1 MNEEMDAFEKGV
13 IEAGDPDPMKAQ
25 AKAKE
30 RADVNAWLT
39 TLKKARKF
47 DEEARRQYAF
57 DRRYAR
63 GDSSFDVDAN
73 IIGTFIDILVS
84 FLYAQDPSCDVTPA
98 KCAEVP
104 DIELIKEIAEEEA
117 QNSPEVIQA
126 VEMAQ
131 AQFPGDMQML
141 ELARNAAIDVA
152 VTKQYQAMK
161 DTFNRKQREAK
172 AFAETIELVVERLW
186 KDAKLKMRAR
196 PWVRSNLTVA
206 VGWLKAS
213 WQERTDEDPVTLQ
226 KINDLQDN
234 INRAAAQRAELEDA
248 SGAELDAKMAE
259 YQRQLKSLQ
268 EKAERVVA
276 KGFVIDNAQAEY
288 VQVSPGVAIENYL
301 DADWMAHYIPMQKS
315 DAVARFKLTTE
326 QAKKLKCYQQRKP
339 TVIGNESGNM
349 VGVDAMTS
357 KDADEYVSSTDVG
370 GSENGGDF
378 VMVVE
383 IWNRNANC
391 VQTAIHGLDCWAR
404 PAYTPK
410 PTSRFYPFFLFCS
423 GAIDG
428 QRHPQS
434 KVTRSAKLVDEYNRI
449 GSAEKRHRSRIV
461 PKTVF
466 DKSGLSPADVD
477 KIAGGT
483 EQEMI
488 GVEPLTRGTDVGG
501 LFKPIAYAGLDPAL
515 YDRSRIIGELERIW
529 GIQEAL
535 SQVSTGK
542 TATEAQIQQTG
553 FQARTGSER
562 DWMEEALTDLAMY
575 TAEVALTHMTGDDVR
590 KLVGPDAMWQQ
601 IQSPEELRSLVEIDI
616 RAGSSGKPNTTAE
629 RQAWSMLLP
638 QLTQGVQQIGQ
649 LRGATP
655 DVIADSLEELM
666 RITVERSGD
675 YINLDQLIPRANGQ
689 PAAMPIPGQPQMPGQ
704 APAPPAAP
712 EPPIAPQ
719 PPPM

>member
-1 MNEEMDAFEKGV
+1 VSDDINTAFEAGMDA
-13 IEAGDPDPMKAQ
+13 ADDPMKVP

-30 RADVNAWLT
+30 RADVHSWLERI
-39 TLKKARKF
+39 KKARKF
-47 DEEARRQYAF
+47 DEDARRQYAY

-84 FLYAQDPSCDVTPA
+84 FLYAQDPACDVSPA

-117 QNSPEVIQA
+117 QKSPEVEQA
-126 VEMAQ
+126 VALAA
-131 AQFPGDMQML
+131 AQFPGDMEML
-141 ELARNAAIDVA
+141 TLAKNAAVDVA
-152 VTKQYQAMK
+152 VQKQYQAMK
-161 DTFNRKQREAK
+161 DAFNRKQREAK
-172 AFAETIELVVERLW
+172 AFAETLELVIERLW

-196 PWVRSNLTVA
+196 PWVRSNLTVS

-213 WQERTDEDPVTLQ
+213 WQERMGEDPVTRQ

-234 INRAAAQRAELEDA
+234 INKAAALRAEMDEAAGAQQDA
-248 SGAELDAKMAE
+248 LLAE
-259 YQRQLKSLQ
+259 YRRQLKALES
-268 EKAERVVA
+268 KVERIVA
-276 KGFVIDNAQAEY
+276 KGFVIDNGQAEY
-288 VQVSPGVAIENYL
+288 IQVAPGVTIENYL
-301 DADWMAHYIPMQKS
+301 DADWIAHYIPMAKQ
-315 DAVARFKLTTE
+315 DAVADFKLSQE
-326 QAKKLKCYQQRKP
+326 QARKLKCYQQRKP
-339 TVIGNESGNM
+339 EMTKAESMNL
-349 VGVDAMTS
+349 VGIESLDA
-357 KDADEYVSSTDVG
+357 KDADEYVSNTDKM
-370 GSENGGDF
+370 NGETAGDF
-378 VMVVE
+378 VMCVE

-391 VQTAIHGLDCWAR
+391 VMTALQGLDCWAR
-404 PAYTPK
+404 PEYSPK
-410 PTSRFYPFFLFCS
+410 PTSRFYPFFLFAS

-434 KVTRSAKLVDEYNRI
+434 KVSRSAKLVDEYNRI
-449 GSAEKRHRSRIV
+449 GTAEKRHRSRIV

-466 DKSGLSPADVD
+466 DRTGLSPTDVSA
-477 KIAGGT
+477 IANGT
-483 EQEMI
+483 EQEMV
-488 GVEPLTRGTDVGG
+488 GVEPIRPGTDVGTM
-501 LFKPIAYAGLDPAL
+501 FKPVVYAGLDPAL

-575 TAEVALTHMTGDDVR
+575 TAEVALTNMTGDDVR

-601 IQSPEELRSLVEIDI
+601 ITSPEELRSLVEVDI

-629 RQAWSMLLP
+629 RQAWSVLLP
-638 QLTQGVQQIGQ
+638 QLTTGVQQIAQ

-689 PAAMPIPGQPQMPGQ
+689 AMPTAMPGAPMPGQPP
-704 APAPPAAP
+704 APAGAPPVAP
-712 EPPIAPQ
+712 EIPQ
-719 PPPM
+719 PM